1 MDADRFNAKIYVMKF
16 ILGAVF
22 LTATLPLLAHHSF
35 AAEYDNN
42 KPVTVKG
49 TIQKLEWVN
58 PHAYFW
64 VDVKD
69 EQGNVKTWAF
79 ETLSPNALARQGWNR
94 NSLKKGE
101 EVTVDGYLAKDGK
114 PLADGSIHANSKS
127 VTRADGRRV
136 FVGSSA
142 DEAYS
147 K

>member
-1 MDADRFNAKIYVMKF
+1 MRSKSLAVAIAACSLIFV
-16 ILGAVF
+16 GA
-22 LTATLPLLAHHSF
+22 LPVLAHHSF
-35 AAEYDNN
+35 AAEYDST
-42 KPVTVKG
+42 KAITVKR

-69 EQGNVKTWAF
+69 ENGKTTTWAF

-94 NSLKKGE
+94 NSLQKGE
-101 EVTVDGYLAKDGK
+101 EVTVEGYLAKDGK

-127 VTRADGRRV
+127 VTRSDGRKV

-142 DEAYS
+142 DDVAT

>member
-1 MDADRFNAKIYVMKF
+1 MRYGLCATA
-16 ILGAVF
+16 AF
-22 LTATLPLLAHHSF
+22 LLAISWPARAHHSF
-35 AAEYDNN
+35 AAEYDST
-42 KPVTVKG
+42 KTVTVKG

-64 VDVKD
+64 VDVPEENGKIT
-69 EQGNVKTWAF
+69 TWAF
-79 ETLSPNALARQGWNR
+79 ESLSPNALARQGWNR

-101 EVTVDGYLAKDGK
+101 EVTVEGYLAKDGK

-127 VTRADGRRV
+127 VMRADGRKV

-142 DEAYS
+142 DDVAT

>member
-1 MDADRFNAKIYVMKF
+1 MKYG
-16 ILGAVF
+16 LCAASAF
-22 LTATLPLLAHHSF
+22 LLTVSWPARAHHSF
-35 AAEYDNN
+35 AAEYDST
-42 KPVTVKG
+42 KTVMVKG

-69 EQGNVKTWAF
+69 ENGKITSWAF
-79 ETLSPNALARQGWNR
+79 ESLSPNALARQGWNR
-94 NSLKKGE
+94 NSLKRGE
-101 EVTVDGYLAKDGK
+101 EVTVEGYLAKDGK

-127 VTRADGRRV
+127 VTRADGRKV

-142 DEAYS
+142 DDVAT